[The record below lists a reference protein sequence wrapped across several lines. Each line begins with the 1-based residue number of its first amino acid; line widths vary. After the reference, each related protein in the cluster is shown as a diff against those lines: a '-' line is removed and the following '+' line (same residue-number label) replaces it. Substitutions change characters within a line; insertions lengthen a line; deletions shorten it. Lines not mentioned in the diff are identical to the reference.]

1 MGTFLHLLW
10 DCSHGSPL
18 RKQVI
23 KCIREWLHKP
33 LPESPWLCLLGD
45 RSVLPP
51 GISKK
56 KEKKKRACTGRLYW
70 CFNDCSTP
78 LEESSKTYFDE
89 WLKLMTDIASF

>member
-56 KEKKKRACTGRLYW
+56 KKKKKGLHWQALLVLQRLFYTIGRI
-70 CFNDCSTP
+70 
-78 LEESSKTYFDE
+78 K
-89 WLKLMTDIASF
+89 